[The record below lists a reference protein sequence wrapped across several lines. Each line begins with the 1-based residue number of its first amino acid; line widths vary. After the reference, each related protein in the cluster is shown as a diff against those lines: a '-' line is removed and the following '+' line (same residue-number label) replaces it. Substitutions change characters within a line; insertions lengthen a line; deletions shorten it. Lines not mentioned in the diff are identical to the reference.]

1 MVASALHDYL
11 ELVSGLTEVTRQR
24 AVAAAK
30 GLVSSSGAELVV
42 PGAIGQASALAD
54 EIMATA
60 KANRELLTGM
70 IRAEVDRTVGRLGLA
85 TRDDV
90 AAVQRGLDR
99 LAARVDGPSTSSAAD
114 AAPAQPPAKKVAMK
128 PVKTPVKKPATKA
141 PVTKAPAR
149 KAPAKRAPVRKPAA
163 SKDAPAAVPT
173 ASPAPAVHSAA
184 DPGAD
189 E

>member
-114 AAPAQPPAKKVAMK
+114 AAPAQPPAKKVA
-128 PVKTPVKKPATKA
+128 KTPVKKPATKA